1 MSSCLSRFCRRVSP
15 VGVGALVLLPPAVWC
30 CARFW
35 WFNVGETE
43 LGDLVEYAA
52 EMPLLL
58 AVMAACFCFFM
69 LPPWRTRQRGAR
81 AWWRRAA
88 AFAVLAVGGFL
99 ADGMACCCCVG
110 YCEWAVLL
118 SPLAGLAVIVCL
130 IAAVVAACN
139 KH

>member
-1 MSSCLSRFCRRVSP
+1 MSSSSFLSRFSP
-15 VGVGALVLLPPAVWC
+15 VGVGALVLLPAAVWA
-30 CARFW
+30 CAHFW

-43 LGDLVEYAA
+43 LCDLEVYCGL
-52 EMPLLL
+52 MPLLL
-58 AVMAACFCFFM
+58 AVMAACCCLFL

-81 AWWRRAA
+81 AWWRRAV
-88 AFAVLAVGGFL
+88 AFAVLAVGGYL

-118 SPLAGLAVIVCL
+118 SPLAGLGIIACL